1 MFLIIIMDFD
11 KISNKIY
18 LHFTNKYPNTFQSVG
33 IKEREI
39 KTLLNINQH
48 KLKNPRFINYLIE
61 KIDNEIKK
69 KIYGPNNKVLLNT
82 SQFKIDSQ
90 SNINYDTF
98 KNTNFNPLNINKD
111 SNSKLINGQN
121 IESFQNIVNKGVNK
135 MEKMQNQ
142 DNTVN
147 CKNSFDVDQLNY
159 QDLLNN
165 SGVLKTHLPN
175 NDINPLQQRQREK
188 DKIESFKNEK
198 SSMVYLVID
207 SKDRNTEK
215 DKLPNDFEID
225 LTEKNLRN
233 VKSIELTDCI
243 ILKSDKDVQSSDS
256 GVQYPYLLLEIEGIS
271 SNMIGSNNVLNNS
284 FAILKN
290 FTEDGDYK
298 YYTELDV
305 DKKFDVPISLSKMRI
320 RFKTPTGE
328 LFNFGFINNNNLFTV
343 NLLVFK
349 IKLA

>member
-1 MFLIIIMDFD
+1 
-11 KISNKIY
+11 
-18 LHFTNKYPNTFQSVG
+18 
-33 IKEREI
+33 
-39 KTLLNINQH
+39 
-48 KLKNPRFINYLIE
+48 
-61 KIDNEIKK
+61 
-69 KIYGPNNKVLLNT
+69 
-82 SQFKIDSQ
+82 
-90 SNINYDTF
+90 
-98 KNTNFNPLNINKD
+98 
-111 SNSKLINGQN
+111 
-121 IESFQNIVNKGVNK
+121 
-135 MEKMQNQ
+135 
-142 DNTVN
+142 
-147 CKNSFDVDQLNY
+147 
-159 QDLLNN
+159 
-165 SGVLKTHLPN
+165 
-175 NDINPLQQRQREK
+175 
-188 DKIESFKNEK
+188 
-198 SSMVYLVID
+198 MVYLVID

-271 SNMIGSNNVLNNS
+271 SNMIGSNDVLNNS

-290 FTEDGDYK
+290 YTEDGDYK

-305 DKKFDVPISLSKMRI
+305 DKKFDVPINLSKMRI

-328 LFNFGFINNNNLFTV
+328 LFNFGFVNNNNLFTV

>member
-1 MFLIIIMDFD
+1 MDFN

-18 LHFTNKYPNTFQSVG
+18 LHFTNKYPNTFQATG
-33 IKEREI
+33 IREIDI
-39 KTLLNINQH
+39 KTLLEINRD
-48 KLKNPRFINYLIE
+48 KLKNSNFLNNLIG

-69 KIYGPNNKVLLNT
+69 KIYGPNNKISLTPSDNKMDT
-82 SQFKIDSQ
+82 KSH
-90 SNINYDTF
+90 INYDTF
-98 KNTNFNPLNINKD
+98 KNTNFNPLNISSD
-111 SNSKLINGQN
+111 SNTKLINGQN
-121 IESFQNIVNKGVNK
+121 IEPFQNMIDKKTNSI
-135 MEKMQNQ
+135 EKIQNQ
-142 DNTVN
+142 SNEIQS
-147 CKNSFDVDQLNY
+147 KNSYDVSQLNY

-165 SGVLKTHLPN
+165 SGVLKTHSPS
-175 NDINPLQQRQREK
+175 NDVDPLLQRQKEK

-198 SSMVYLVID
+198 TSMVYLVID
-207 SKDRNTEK
+207 SKDRNTDK

-271 SNMIGSNNVLNNS
+271 SNMIGSNSVLNNS

-290 FTEDGDYK
+290 YTEDGDYK

-305 DKKFDVPISLSKMRI
+305 DKKFDVPINLSKMRI
-320 RFKTPTGE
+320 KFKTPTGE
-328 LFNFGFINNNNLFTV
+328 LFNFGFVNNNNLFTV

>member
-1 MFLIIIMDFD
+1 M
-11 KISNKIY
+11 
-18 LHFTNKYPNTFQSVG
+18 
-33 IKEREI
+33 
-39 KTLLNINQH
+39 
-48 KLKNPRFINYLIE
+48 
-61 KIDNEIKK
+61 
-69 KIYGPNNKVLLNT
+69 NT
-82 SQFKIDSQ
+82 SQYKTDTQSQ
-90 SNINYDTF
+90 IQFETF
-98 KNTNFNPLNINKD
+98 KNTNFNPINISQE
-111 SNSKLINGQN
+111 SNSKLPNDQN
-121 IESFQNIVNKGVNK
+121 VESFQDIIDKSTTK
-135 MEKMQNQ
+135 MDKFQSQN
-142 DNTVN
+142 NEV
-147 CKNSFDVDQLNY
+147 KSLNSFDVSQLNY

-165 SGVLKTHLPN
+165 AGILKTHSN
-175 NDINPLQQRQREK
+175 STQDDVNPLQQRQQEK
-188 DKIESFKNEK
+188 NKIENFRNIKTSLI
-198 SSMVYLVID
+198 YLVID

-290 FTEDGDYK
+290 YTEDGDYK

-305 DKKFDVPISLSKMRI
+305 DKKFDVPINLSKMRI
-320 RFKTPTGE
+320 KFKTPTGE
-328 LFNFGFINNNNLFTV
+328 LFNFGFVNNNNLFTV

>member
-1 MFLIIIMDFD
+1 MDFD

-18 LHFTNKYPNTFQSVG
+18 IHFTNKYPNTFQSVG

-39 KTLLNINQH
+39 KTLLDLNKNR
-48 KLKNPRFINYLIE
+48 LKNPGFISYLIE
-61 KIDNEIKK
+61 KIDGEIKK
-69 KIYGPNNKVLLNT
+69 KIYGPNTKEVLNT
-82 SQFKIDSQ
+82 SQFKTDTESQ
-90 SNINYDTF
+90 IQYDTF
-98 KNTNFNPLNINKD
+98 KNTNFNPVNISQE

-121 IESFQNIVNKGVNK
+121 VESFQDMVNKNVEK
-135 MEKMQNQ
+135 MENLQSQN
-142 DNTVN
+142 NEV
-147 CKNSFDVDQLNY
+147 KSMNSFDVSQLNY

-165 SGVLKTHLPN
+165 AGVLKTHSN
-175 NDINPLQQRQREK
+175 STTDDVNPLHQRQQEK
-188 DKIESFKNEK
+188 NKIETFRNTKTSL
-198 SSMVYLVID
+198 VYLVID

-290 FTEDGDYK
+290 YTEDGDYK

-305 DKKFDVPISLSKMRI
+305 DKKFDVPINLSKMRI
-320 RFKTPTGE
+320 KFKTPTGE
-328 LFNFGFINNNNLFTV
+328 LFNFGFVNNNNLFTV